1 MSLRHHVGDLVH
13 GTSHEIHELKL
24 SHRPHSS
31 KRSAKPVN
39 ESIGDLERTTINT
52 NVLTKTEDGR
62 IAFHLLPNPLP
73 DSLKVCKLRHEF
85 SISKNSVIPSEVE
98 GPCVL
103 FQVHCSF
110 RFFEPASPSFDFRN
124 PILRL
129 NRMAPIFTINPTQSR
144 LRLRHRRAHRRFT
157 LNLNLFLNLS
167 NQLFILGRSQPLLRI
182 HQIIL
187 KPSNRITL
195 LPILKNRLRDIIRA
209 IVNGMPD

>member
-13 GTSHEIHELKL
+13 GTSNEIHELKL

-31 KRSAKPVN
+31 KRSPKSGTNNGRFSNRRINHSFSAKPVN

-73 DSLKVCKLRHEF
+73 DSLKVCKLRHEL

-144 LRLRHRRAHRRFT
+144 LRLRHRRA
-157 LNLNLFLNLS
+157 
-167 NQLFILGRSQPLLRI
+167 
-182 HQIIL
+182 
-187 KPSNRITL
+187 
-195 LPILKNRLRDIIRA
+195 
-209 IVNGMPD
+209 